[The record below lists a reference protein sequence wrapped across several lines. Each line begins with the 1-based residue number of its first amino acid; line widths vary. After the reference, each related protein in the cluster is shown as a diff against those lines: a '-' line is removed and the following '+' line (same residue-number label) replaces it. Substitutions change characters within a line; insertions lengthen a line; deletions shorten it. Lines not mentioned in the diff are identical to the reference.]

1 MHHFQVAPVSSPRPS
16 LSCGLGGGAT
26 FPAGRFGSPSGKKKS
41 TLRKGEDRV
50 DVYVFLDCTAAREEI
65 KKAENLRAIGKA
77 AEAELVPFT
86 PGGVTSASV
95 SVISQTESDEEAAT
109 AVGYHFFFCVT
120 FYYLSAAYFVLTRP
134 PKCLASV
141 SFRMM
146 RAASFVSRNPRG
158 RTKRRC

>member
-41 TLRKGEDRV
+41 TLGKGEDRV

-120 FYYLSAAYFVLTRP
+120 FYY
-134 PKCLASV
+134 
-141 SFRMM
+141 
-146 RAASFVSRNPRG
+146 
-158 RTKRRC
+158 